1 MKNSKGG
8 YLVANLM
15 NLRAALTNSGSFCRF
30 FISDQTSD
38 LRFIRITENIES
50 SKYLKIG
57 LFALILLFII
67 VPVNAVPTL
76 IDFQG
81 KLTDNNNNP
90 QEGELNMTFRILNE
104 SSGGALLWNE
114 NKLVNVTDS
123 LFSTLLGSN
132 VPVNLTFGEDYYI
145 EVDIGGETFT
155 PRYRVATVPYAFR
168 ANISENARASS
179 ISSPSFVI
187 RAIASQTSNLFEWRD
202 SSGAILGYINS
213 TGHLNASLGISCG
226 MITGG
231 DADFCADDTTTGTSN
246 DNTTQNNLITSN
258 NNTLTNLKA
267 NLTTFNNFTGI
278 WNWFAN
284 ITADQGNFTRD
295 IFIAGVAVYARLNG
309 NNQTLLD
316 LITGN
321 NNTLGSRIAGNNQTL
336 TDRIDG
342 NNNTIYGSLGT
353 KVNLTASSSVQCSS
367 GEYLGNATLLGG
379 LITVSKCFN
388 QTGASDNTTQA
399 DAINTKAN
407 LTDLTNANNTIYG
420 SLGQK
425 VNITDAA
432 SNNNTIYG
440 SLGTKVNLTASSS
453 RQCTSGEYIGN
464 VTTLGGI
471 VTSVICYNQSGA
483 DDNTTQAAL
492 LGQKL
497 NLTGGTLSGLL
508 TIGNI
513 SAVNN
518 LSLNVSGALYVNSS
532 SRYVGIGTNAPTSP
546 LHILSGNNV
555 AALLVE
561 KPAGGN
567 SDIGITIMGDVDDRK
582 SLNLGGG
589 AGTDDWS
596 IWADGTVATL
606 FFTNE
611 GINGPSRLS
620 ITAAGLVG
628 IGIDTPRSLLHVA
641 GNATINGTLF
651 IDGFNVSA
659 RIAGNNQTLTDRID
673 GNNNTIYGS
682 LGTKVNLT
690 ASSSRQ
696 CTSGEYI
703 GNVTTLGGLITVS

>member
-321 NNTLGSRIAGNNQTL
+321 NNTLGSRIACNNQTL

-367 GEYLGNATLLGG
+367 GEYLCNATLLGG

-471 VTSVICYNQSGA
+471 ITSVICFNQTAA
-483 DDNTTQAAL
+483 DDNTQNDLITGNNNTVYAS

-497 NLTGGTLSGLL
+497 NLTGGKISGLL
-508 TIGNI
+508 EI
-513 SAVNN
+513 
-518 LSLNVSGALYVNSS
+518 LNVSTLNNISTNISNVLYVNSS
-532 SRYVGIGTNAPTSP
+532 FGWVGINRLNPASALDVGGT
-546 LHILSGNNV
+546 L
-555 AALLVE
+555 
-561 KPAGGN
+561 
-567 SDIGITIMGDVDDRK
+567 
-582 SLNLGGG
+582 
-589 AGTDDWS
+589 
-596 IWADGTVATL
+596 TV
-606 FFTNE
+606 E
-611 GINGPSRLS
+611 GINVTGRQISDNTTQGSL
-620 ITAAGLVG
+620 IT
-628 IGIDTPRSLLHVA
+628 
-641 GNATINGTLF
+641 
-651 IDGFNVSA
+651 
-659 RIAGNNQTLTDRID
+659 
-673 GNNNTIYGS
+673 GNNNTLTAG

-690 ASSSRQ
+690 ASASRQ

-703 GNVTTLGGLITVS
+703 GNVTTLGGIITVSKCFNQTAADD